1 MTNHGGGGPL
11 QTRQLI
17 PAERACGCI
26 SNGIDGKGG
35 NEWPKVR
42 RAVSSFD
49 DVLKNYSP
57 NSGLVSENL
66 LVEKLFD
73 ILAYV

>member
-1 MTNHGGGGPL
+1 M
-11 QTRQLI
+11 
-17 PAERACGCI
+17 
-26 SNGIDGKGG
+26 K
-35 NEWPKVR
+35 

-49 DVLKNYSP
+49 DVLKSLSTN
-57 NSGLVSENL
+57 GETLVSENV